1 VAAIAVGVGATA
13 WAAETAAA
21 GGTVPGAPNAAGA
34 NAASAKAAA
43 ASAVDANAAGA
54 SGTGVNAPSAKAT
67 GASAAGA
74 TATGSAAASASDVA
88 TQKWALLDKYCSKC
102 HNTQDWAGG
111 IAFDALSPDNIPED
125 AETWEKAVRKL
136 RGGLMPPA
144 GNPRPDNE
152 AVWSFVSWME
162 GNLDRAASTRAE
174 TGHVALHRLNRK
186 EYANAIR
193 DLLDVQMDP
202 AELLP
207 RDDARDGFDN
217 VADAL
222 QVSPSF
228 LDQYLAAARTVAV
241 AALGNPDARP
251 IGTTYSA
258 TPGEQYF
265 HIEGLPPG
273 TRGGIVVTHPFP
285 ADGEYVI
292 NIANM
297 AQALWVYNMEFANHL
312 VVTLDRRKIYET
324 TIGGEED
331 MKAIDQKQ
339 DPAVDAINKRLK
351 NIRFRTTAGPHEIG
365 VTFLH
370 RSFAESEDR
379 LQQHVP
385 GGGQDR
391 VLRVSSFEV
400 RGPLNATGV
409 SDTPSRKRVLIC
421 HPASRDEEAPC
432 ARKILQRLAERAFRR
447 PVNDADVS
455 DLMKFYDAGHREG
468 GFEAGVR
475 QALTALLA
483 DPEFLYRA
491 ELPPPGVTA
500 GNVYRISDLEVAS
513 RLSFF
518 LWSSL
523 PDDELLRAARN
534 GDLRDNVKLAA
545 QVHRMLADPRSQ
557 TLASNFAF
565 QWLNMAKLGEIQP
578 DVALFPMLNGD
589 VRADFREE
597 LKLFVDSVFRE
608 NRNVLD
614 LLKGDYTFLN
624 ERLALLYGIRDVK
637 GARFRRVQLT
647 DSKRFGLLG
656 KGAVLMVTS
665 YPNRTAPV
673 LRGAFV
679 LERLMGTPPAAPPPN
694 VGNLPE
700 NKDGAKPLTMKE
712 IMAVHRSKPSCN
724 ACHGIMDP
732 LGFALE
738 GFDAVGQERTKDRFA
753 GIPVD
758 TLGELPDGRVLR
770 GPDDLRNALLEHPD
784 QFVQTLTEKLMV
796 YATGRTL
803 DYTDMPEVRAIV
815 RAAAADDYRFETLV
829 MQIVTSPEFQM
840 ARSPVPG
847 GLKTAGLE
855 HVSSKPALAE

>member
-1 VAAIAVGVGATA
+1 MSNGRSRSGRHQWVLAVALAGMALGYGANG
-13 WAAETAAA
+13 WAADAVPAAQGA
-21 GGTVPGAPNAAGA
+21 G
-34 NAASAKAAA
+34 
-43 ASAVDANAAGA
+43 
-54 SGTGVNAPSAKAT
+54 SGAKAT
-67 GASAAGA
+67 PASATPG
-74 TATGSAAASASDVA
+74 VA
-88 TQKWALLDKYCSKC
+88 IHPELADEKWAMLDQYCGKC

-111 IAFDALSPDNIPED
+111 VAFDTLAPETIPED

-152 AVWSFVSWME
+152 AIHSFVSWME
-162 GNLDRAASTRAE
+162 ANLDHAATARAA
-174 TGHVALHRLNRK
+174 TGRVALHRLNRK
-186 EYANAIR
+186 EYTHAIR
-193 DLLDVQMDP
+193 DLLDVDMDP

-228 LDQYLAAARTVAV
+228 LDQYLAAARTVAI

-251 IGTTYSA
+251 VGTTYSA
-258 TPGEQYF
+258 GGGEQFF
-265 HIEGLPPG
+265 HVEGAPPG
-273 TRGGIVVTHPFP
+273 TRGGIVVTHSFP

-297 AQALWVYNMEFANHL
+297 AQAIWVYNMEFANRL
-312 VVTLDRRKIYET
+312 VVTIDRRKIYET

-351 NIRFRTTAGPHEIG
+351 NIRFRTTAGPHEIA
-365 VTFLH
+365 VTFRH

-391 VLRVSSFEV
+391 ILRVSSFEV
-400 RGPLNATGV
+400 RGPMNASGV
-409 SDTPSRKRVLIC
+409 SETPSRQRVLIC
-421 HPASRDEEAPC
+421 QPANAAEEAPC
-432 ARKILQRLAERAFRR
+432 ARKILQRLAERAYRR
-447 PVNDADVS
+447 PTTETDVA
-455 DLMKFYDAGHREG
+455 DLMKFYDAGRKEG
-468 GFEAGVR
+468 DFEAGIR

-491 ELPPPGVTA
+491 ELPPQGVVA
-500 GNVYRISDLEVAS
+500 GNTYRISDLELAS

-523 PDDELLRAARN
+523 PDEELLRAARN
-534 GDLRDNVKLAA
+534 GDLRDNAKLAA
-545 QVHRMLADPRSQ
+545 QVRRLLADPRSQ

-578 DVALFPMLNGD
+578 DVAQFPMLNGD
-589 VRADFREE
+589 VREDFREE

-608 NRNVLD
+608 NRSVLD
-614 LLKGDYTFLN
+614 LLSADYTYVN

-637 GARFRRVQLT
+637 GDRFRRVQLT

-694 VGNLPE
+694 VGNIEE
-700 NKDGAKPLTMKE
+700 NKEGVKPRTMKE

-724 ACHGIMDP
+724 GCHGMMDP

-738 GFDAVGQERTKDRFA
+738 GFDAVGQERTRDRFAA

-758 TLGELPDGRVLR
+758 TIAELPDGRVLT
-770 GPDDLRNALLEHPD
+770 GPDDLRNALLERPD
-784 QFVQTLTEKLMV
+784 QFVQTLVEKLMV

-803 DYTDMPEVRAIV
+803 EYTDMPEVRSIV
-815 RAAAADDYRFETLV
+815 RATAADNYRFESLV

-840 ARSPVPG
+840 ARVPVPG
-847 GLKTAGLE
+847 GLKTA
-855 HVSSKPALAE
+855 SAK

>member
-1 VAAIAVGVGATA
+1 MPKRRRTSGLSRLVAAV
-13 WAAETAAA
+13 
-21 GGTVPGAPNAAGA
+21 APLLALPY
-34 NAASAKAAA
+34 ASAGAAA
-43 ASAVDANAAGA
+43 ADSA
-54 SGTGVNAPSAKAT
+54 T
-67 GASAAGA
+67 
-74 TATGSAAASASDVA
+74 TATSQVHSASVPADVA
-88 TQKWALLDKYCSKC
+88 AEKWAFLGKYCSKC
-102 HNTQDWAGG
+102 HNTDDWAGG
-111 IAFDALSPDNIPED
+111 IAFDTLSADSIPAD

-144 GNPRPDNE
+144 GNPRPD
-152 AVWSFVSWME
+152 AQTVQSFVSWME
-162 GNLDRAASTRAE
+162 NNLDHAASGRTEPGR
-174 TGHVALHRLNRK
+174 VALHRLNRK

-193 DLLDVQMDP
+193 DLLDVQMD
-202 AELLP
+202 AADLLP

-241 AALGNPDARP
+241 TALGNAQARA

-258 TPGEQYF
+258 EGGEQYF
-265 HIEGLPPG
+265 HASGLPPG
-273 TRGGIVVTHPFP
+273 TRGGIGVTHAFP

-297 AQALWVYNMEFANHL
+297 AQAIWVYNMEFENHL
-312 VVTLDRRKIYET
+312 VVTLDRLKIYET
-324 TIGGEED
+324 TVGGEED
-331 MKAIDQKQ
+331 MKAIDQRQ
-339 DPAVDAINKRLK
+339 DPAVDAINHRLK

-365 VTFLH
+365 VTFVH

-400 RGPLNATGV
+400 RGPLNASGV
-409 SDTPSRKRVLIC
+409 SDTPARQRVFIC
-421 HPASRDEEAPC
+421 RPQSAAEESPC
-432 ARKILQRLAERAFRR
+432 ARKILRQLAERAFRR
-447 PVNDADVS
+447 PATDADVD
-455 DLMKFYDAGHREG
+455 DLMKFYDAGHAGG
-468 GFEAGVR
+468 GFEGGIR
-475 QALTALLA
+475 QGLTVLLA

-491 ELPPPGVTA
+491 ELPPSGLMA
-500 GNVYRISDLEVAS
+500 GNVYRISDLELAS

-523 PDDELLRAARN
+523 PDDELLRAARS
-534 GDLRDNVKLAA
+534 GELRDNVKLAS
-545 QVHRMLADPRSQ
+545 QVRRLLADPRSQ

-589 VRADFREE
+589 VRKDFSEE
-597 LKLFVDSVFRE
+597 LRLFIDSVFRE
-608 NRNVLD
+608 NRSVMD
-614 LLKGDYTFLN
+614 LLSADYTFLN
-624 ERLALLYGIRDVK
+624 ERVALLYGIRDVK
-637 GARFRRVQLT
+637 GDRFRRVQLT

-694 VGNLPE
+694 VGALKE
-700 NKDGAKPLTMKE
+700 NKEGAKALTVREM
-712 IMAVHRSKPSCN
+712 MAVHRRNPSCN
-724 ACHGIMDP
+724 GCHGIMDP

-738 GFDAVGQERTKDRFA
+738 SFDAVGQQRTVDRFA
-753 GIPVD
+753 GVAID
-758 TLGELPDGRVLR
+758 ATGELPDGQVLK
-770 GPDDLRNALLEHPD
+770 GPDDLRKALMQRPD
-784 QFVQTLTEKLMV
+784 QFVQTLTEKLMT
-796 YATGRTL
+796 YALGRTL
-803 DYTDMPEVRAIV
+803 EYKDMPAVRSIV
-815 RAAAADDYRFETLV
+815 RSAAADNYRFDSLV
-829 MQIVTSPEFQM
+829 LKIVTSPDFQM
-840 ARSPVPG
+840 ARSGVPA
-847 GLKTAGLE
+847 GLKTAGLQP
-855 HVSSKPALAE
+855 VAAPPAPAE